1 MSQGSIT
8 HTHKLESS
16 LRTCRPLDLWNLV
29 RTVYDILPPHQCSTP
44 LAPTLKG
51 SATSSCTQ
59 NEYVLPR
66 SVWFSDRL
74 YDVDVLQSITIS
86 CLEQFSAT
94 NHLKSSWSAPSR
106 PLTLKV
112 EMVPFCFAPQN
123 PSLTNFKNHRH
134 SH

>member
-16 LRTCRPLDLWNLV
+16 LRTCCPLDLWNLI
-29 RTVYDILPPHQCSTP
+29 RTVYDILPSHQCSTP
-44 LAPTLKG
+44 LVPTLKG

-59 NEYVLPR
+59 HEYVLPR
-66 SVWFSDRL
+66 SVRFSERL
-74 YDVDVLQSITIS
+74 YDVDALQSITIS

-94 NHLKSSWSAPSR
+94 NHLESSWSAPSR

-123 PSLTNFKNHRH
+123 PSLT
-134 SH
+134 

>member
-16 LRTCRPLDLWNLV
+16 LRTCRRLDLWNLI
-29 RTVYDILPPHQCSTP
+29 RTLYDILLFHQCSTP
-44 LAPTLKG
+44 LVPTLKG
-51 SATSSCTQ
+51 SVTSSCTQ
-59 NEYVLPR
+59 HEYVLPR
-66 SVWFSDRL
+66 SVWFSERL
-74 YDVDVLQSITIS
+74 YDDDALQSITIS
-86 CLEQFSAT
+86 YLEQFSAT

-106 PLTLKV
+106 LLTLKV

>member
-16 LRTCRPLDLWNLV
+16 LRTCRRLD
-29 RTVYDILPPHQCSTP
+29 RTAYVILPSHQCSTP
-44 LAPTLKG
+44 LVPTLKG
-51 SATSSCTQ
+51 SAHFLMYPTRVCAAKKCVVFG
-59 NEYVLPR
+59 E
-66 SVWFSDRL
+66 RL
-74 YDVDVLQSITIS
+74 YDDDALQSITIS

-112 EMVPFCFAPQN
+112 ETVPFCFAPQN

>member
-16 LRTCRPLDLWNLV
+16 LRTCRRLDLWNLI
-29 RTVYDILPPHQCSTP
+29 RTLYDILLFHQCSTP
-44 LAPTLKG
+44 LVPTLKG

-59 NEYVLPR
+59 HEYVLPR
-66 SVWFSDRL
+66 SVWFSERL
-74 YDVDVLQSITIS
+74 YDDDALQSITIS
-86 CLEQFSAT
+86 YLEQFSAT

-106 PLTLKV
+106 LLTLKV

-123 PSLTNFKNHRH
+123 PSLTIFKNHRH

>member
-16 LRTCRPLDLWNLV
+16 LRTCRRLDLWNLI
-29 RTVYDILPPHQCSTP
+29 RTLYDILLFHQCSTP
-44 LAPTLKG
+44 LVPTLKG

-59 NEYVLPR
+59 HEYVLPR
-66 SVWFSDRL
+66 SVWFSERL
-74 YDVDVLQSITIS
+74 YDDDALQSITIS

-94 NHLKSSWSAPSR
+94 NHLKSSCSAPSR
-106 PLTLKV
+106 LLTLKV